1 MRALLQAAAFT
12 SLSTAVVLVVR
23 LARTKLVAVT
33 LGVSG
38 VGLLGEVNT
47 ALDFATAL
55 VTLGFANAVVRRTAA
70 AHSAGQ
76 ERWASTLLATAY
88 AVSAAVAAFAVLAL
102 LLAPPT
108 LTGRVLGIEGSSA
121 ALVGLAV
128 AIPFTGLAAME
139 RAVTQGLRRVRQLAT
154 ISSATALVG
163 LLLLGPLVLAFGLN
177 GALVH
182 IAAVS
187 IVGYAVSLW
196 ARGGASREAGFAI
209 TPFARPTV
217 TALKT
222 LLSFGSANAITRVV
236 ETAGMLLIRSSI
248 VATLG
253 VAQNGIY
260 QVIFSLPAQF
270 IGIITGALASYA
282 FPLISGLDERDEITS
297 ATNTAL
303 RFALLATTPLIAVL
317 ALLGRPAI
325 IALYSRDFLPAAD
338 FLPFE
343 LLGDLCQVVSWALGL
358 SLLGRGHLA
367 AFTLLEVGWSAV
379 FALGAV
385 SQTGLLGLWAP
396 TMSYVVAH
404 ALLAAATYLYQRSR
418 EGFRMSAANVRLLAC
433 SGCVAVG
440 AAVAAT
446 TGHWHS
452 QLLYTAAALVAWALV
467 GTDQVERSMAWRETR
482 GWLRVLVLARS
493 AS

>member
-1 MRALLQAAAFT
+1 
-12 SLSTAVVLVVR
+12 VLVVR

-70 AHSAGQ
+70 AHTAGQ
-76 ERWASTLLATAY
+76 DHRASTLLATAY
-88 AVSAAVAAFAVLAL
+88 AVSAAVAALAVLAL
-102 LLAPPT
+102 LLAPPAV
-108 LTGRVLGIEGSSA
+108 LERVLGIDGSA
-121 ALVGLAV
+121 TALVALAV

-139 RAVTQGLRRVRQLAT
+139 RAVTQGLRRVRHLAT

-163 LLLLGPLVLAFGLN
+163 LVLLGPLVLVFGVN

-196 ARGGASREAGFAI
+196 ARRRASREAGLAI
-209 TPFARPTV
+209 TAFARPSAA
-217 TALKT
+217 ALKT

-236 ETAGMLLIRSSI
+236 ETAGLLLIRSSI
-248 VATLG
+248 VTTLG
-253 VAQNGIY
+253 LAQNGIY

-270 IGIITGALASYA
+270 IGIITGALAAYA
-282 FPLISGLDERDEITS
+282 FPLISGLDDRDEITR
-297 ATNTAL
+297 AINTAL

-325 IALYSRDFLPAAD
+325 VALYSRDFLPAAD

-358 SLLGRGHLA
+358 SLLGRGHLV

-379 FALGAV
+379 FVLGAV

-396 TMSYVVAH
+396 TTSYLVAH
-404 ALLAAATYLYQRSR
+404 ALLAAATYIYQRSR
-418 EGFRMSAANVRLLAC
+418 EGFHMSAANVRLLAC
-433 SGCVAVG
+433 SGFVSVG
-440 AAVAAT
+440 AALAAT
-446 TGHWHS
+446 TGHWQY
-452 QLLYTAAALVAWALV
+452 QLLYTAAALVAWALI
-467 GTDQVERSMAWRETR
+467 GTEPVERSLAWRETR
-482 GWLRVLVLARS
+482 GWLRVLAPARS

>member
-1 MRALLQAAAFT
+1 MRALLHAAVLT

-55 VTLGFANAVVRRTAA
+55 VTLGFANAVVRSTAS
-70 AHSAGQ
+70 AHSARHNHGG
-76 ERWASTLLATAY
+76 STLLATAY
-88 AVSAAVAAFAVLAL
+88 AVSAAAAALAVVAL
-102 LLAPPT
+102 LLAPRT
-108 LTGRVLGIEGSSA
+108 LTERVLGIDGPSG
-121 ALVGLAV
+121 ALVALAV

-154 ISSATALVG
+154 ISTATALVG
-163 LLLLGPLVLAFGLN
+163 LLLLGPLVLVLGLN

-196 ARGGASREAGFAI
+196 ARRRASHEAGLAI
-209 TPFARPTV
+209 TPFARPSL
-217 TALKT
+217 AGLKT
-222 LLSFGSANAITRVV
+222 LLSFGSANAVTRVV

-248 VATLG
+248 VSTLG
-253 VAQNGIY
+253 VAQNGMY

-270 IGIITGALASYA
+270 VGIITGALASYA
-282 FPLISGLDERDEITS
+282 FPLISGLDDRDEITR
-297 ATNTAL
+297 AINTAL

-325 IALYSRDFLPAAD
+325 VVLYSRDFLPAAD

-385 SQTGLLGLWAP
+385 SQVGRLGLWAP
-396 TMSYVVAH
+396 TTSYVAAH
-404 ALLAAATYLYQRSR
+404 ALLAAATYLYQRSH
-418 EGFRMSAANVRLLAC
+418 EGFRLSAANLRLLAC

-446 TGHWHS
+446 TGHWQY
-452 QLLYTAAALVAWALV
+452 QLLYTAAALLAWMLV
-467 GTDQVERSMAWRETR
+467 GIEPVERSAAWRETR
-482 GWLRVLVLARS
+482 GWLRILVLARS
-493 AS
+493 TS